1 MTRYLP
7 DGLEIINLRKV
18 SRTFYNIFSCHDLVS
33 RALVQHYPYSR
44 ESQLPHLQ
52 RTKAVYDRVARR
64 SYTQPRRKCPSRKE
78 YVDCSP
84 IFCDDEEEV
93 LVYRTAEQ
101 ISTKGWAGW
110 LWDMRDDIKVEVK
123 LVDGDA
129 KVGGCYNEN
138 GELYESAVVRNVS
151 CWSGRGVMVLHGHHI
166 HHKFANDHDAQRGE
180 YTGVELALG
189 NFGIQIAPRRM
200 KHAHTFIQIYSL
212 QRSNFGQL
220 ISSFSFYGNTVLAHA
235 TCNKHFFVAYHAH
248 SLFLFNYLKDSDGI
262 PLAPHQRL
270 QSLIPNI
277 SSALPAIYTES
288 RFWSCYQCRR
298 AINVDSR
305 GEYFFLYTNTTP
317 GGGNNSTVYVLSS
330 VDAQVVKM
338 VELSQTPNSLRWR
351 FKQDDLRILEWRFE
365 SDIKPIC
372 RDTEEGEEVRLTW
385 VGSYGLNGTREY
397 RVGLDE
403 LDEAGIFK
411 GDESPVMVEWK
422 INTLNTHLR
431 PDGAFESSKPTLFYA
446 PTEFNKG
453 GVLGLPEQTIGWDE
467 LRTKNDAVKWPVAV
481 SPYRFFSQSEPKMS
495 VLRWGARSGVN
506 GYYTTDPSEMVI
518 DYRKTV
524 TLWYD
529 RSWNPKLEGHIVTR
543 GTLLSPRWRS
553 VLDNMCESTGV
564 GFKAENA
571 DETAAKLLM
580 SRKEIARATQRR
592 RERERQKRGPVDNAF
607 FHEGSGW
614 ILYLLRAEREDW
626 RKEEERKKRMQE
638 NRAQCGLETNLREL
652 LVSDGSEEEEA
663 YFTGPLSESTSV
675 LVYLRF

>member
-1 MTRYLP
+1 MSSFCGLNGSPPTAFDDISIIGMPFGEKISQYKIEELPAPGGPTPSSNRRKGSGTRFFSRKKFTMPSLFESLPIEIVNNMTRYLP

-64 SYTQPRRKCPSRKE
+64 SYTQPRRKYPSRKE

-101 ISTKGWAGW
+101 ILTKGWAGW
-110 LWDMRDDIKVEVK
+110 LWDMRDDKKVEVK
-123 LVDGDA
+123 LVDGAA

-138 GELYESAVVRNVS
+138 GELYESAVVRDVS

-166 HHKFANDHDAQRGE
+166 HHKFANDKDARRGE

-220 ISSFSFYGNTVLAHA
+220 ISSFSFCGNTVLAHA
-235 TCNKHFFVAYHAH
+235 TCNK
-248 SLFLFNYLKDSDGI
+248 
-262 PLAPHQRL
+262 
-270 QSLIPNI
+270 
-277 SSALPAIYTES
+277 
-288 RFWSCYQCRR
+288 RR
-298 AINVDSR
+298 QQLN
-305 GEYFFLYTNTTP
+305 G
-317 GGGNNSTVYVLSS
+317 
-330 VDAQVVKM
+330 
-338 VELSQTPNSLRWR
+338 
-351 FKQDDLRILEWRFE
+351 DDLRILEWRFE
-365 SDIKPIC
+365 SDIKPIY
-372 RDTEEGEEVRLTW
+372 RDPEEGEEVRLTW

-422 INTLNTHLR
+422 IDTLNTHLQ

-481 SPYRFFSQSEPKMS
+481 SPYRSFNQPEPKMS

-543 GTLLSPRWRS
+543 GTLISPRWRS

-580 SRKEIARATQRR
+580 SRKETARATQRR

-652 LVSDGSEEEEA
+652 LVSDGSEEEA